1 MKKSLI
7 TKDEDFMIGKSAVGN
22 YRHTSRQAASSSTNV
37 SNKSK
42 KSSLCLDKK
51 VSNIY
56 NKAI

>member
-1 MKKSLI
+1 
-7 TKDEDFMIGKSAVGN
+7 MIGKSAVGN